1 MIEIYAVGGY
11 DEVGKNCTAI
21 NIDGEVLIIDLGIHL
36 ENYIKLTQ
44 DEDLVKIDADK
55 LIQVGAVPNISVLD
69 EVKGNVKAMIISHAH
84 LDHVG
89 AVPYISDKFKA
100 PIICAPYTAAIIE
113 SILKDDKIKINNEI
127 KTVNINSF
135 YKISDNIKIEF
146 VHITHS
152 IPQAAVVAIHTKYG
166 VILYAVDFKLDLYP
180 TLGKKPNFKR
190 LEELGKEGVI
200 ALIVE
205 STYANDARKM
215 PSESVAKEMLRDVL
229 LGTENK
235 DSLIIVTTFSSHMAR
250 LKSIIEFGKKL
261 GRKIVFLGRS
271 LSKYVIAAESVG
283 IVNFSKDVEMVKYS
297 RQIERMLKKVDKNR
311 KKYLLVTTGH
321 QGEPKSVLHKIAKRN
336 FKFDLYSEDNVIF
349 SCRTIPTP
357 TNIANR
363 EALENE
369 LKQNGVRIFKD
380 IHQSG
385 HAAREDLRDFI
396 NMVKPKNIIP
406 AHGTVEMKDALAELA
421 VEMDYKV
428 DENVFLIKNGHKVEL
443 YSGETKLL

>member
-11 DEVGKNCTAI
+11 NEVGKNCTAI
-21 NIDGEVLIIDLGIHL
+21 NVDGEVLIIDLGIHL
-36 ENYIKLTQ
+36 ENYIKLTE
-44 DEDLVKIDADK
+44 DEDLVKIDANK
-55 LIQVGAVPNISVLD
+55 LMDVGAVPNISVLD
-69 EVKGNVKAMIISHAH
+69 KVKNNIKAIVISHAH

-100 PIICAPYTAAIIE
+100 PIICAPYTAEVIE

-146 VHITHS
+146 VYITHS
-152 IPQAAVVAIHTKYG
+152 IPQSAVIAIHTKYG
-166 VILYAVDFKLDLYP
+166 IILYANDFKLDLYP

-200 ALIVE
+200 ALVVE
-205 STYANDARKM
+205 STYASDAKKM
-215 PSESVAKEMLRDVL
+215 PSEQVAKEMLRDVL

-235 DSLIIVTTFSSHMAR
+235 DNLIIVTTFSSHIAR

-261 GRKIVFLGRS
+261 NRKIIFLGRS
-271 LSKYVIAAESVG
+271 LSKYAKGAENIG
-283 IVNFSKDVEMVKYS
+283 IINFSKDVEIVKYS
-297 RQIERMLKKVDKNR
+297 RQIERRLKKIDKDR

-321 QGEPKSVLHKIAKRN
+321 QGEPKSVLYKIAKKE
-336 FKFDLYSEDNVIF
+336 FKFDLYPEDNVVF

-369 LKQNGVRIFKD
+369 LKQTGVRIFKD

-396 NMVKPKNIIP
+396 NIVKPKNIIP
-406 AHGTVEMKDALAELA
+406 AHGTGEMKDALAELS
-421 VEMDYKV
+421 VEMGYKIDKDVFLVNDGEKV
-428 DENVFLIKNGHKVEL
+428 DI
-443 YSGETKLL
+443 